1 MNKSKLG
8 ILTLITVLLLS
19 YTVAVV
25 AAQYTTEKTTNVAIS
40 SDGAFYASESD
51 VGISYQIQGT
61 PMATGSVVATLY
73 NGNPQ
78 PNANCPNGI
87 CLNHFLAVEFN
98 MSANEFS
105 SAKITISYTDSD
117 VTGLSQPFAIY
128 KYIADTNSYVA
139 LPSTVDTTAKTIT
152 ISVAS
157 IADPIFAVGG
167 ATTSSG
173 GIPTSTWAIIAVSV
187 IIIVVLAVFAF
198 TRLRTRVER

>member
-19 YTVAVV
+19 YSVAVV
-25 AAQYTTEKTTNVAIS
+25 AAQYVTEKTTNVAIS
-40 SDGAFYASESD
+40 NDGAFYATESD
-51 VGISYQIQGT
+51 IGVTYQIQGT
-61 PMATGSVVATLY
+61 PMATGSVTTSVY

-78 PNANCPNGI
+78 PTANCPDGI
-87 CLNHFLAVEFN
+87 SLNHFVVVTFN
-98 MSANEFS
+98 MNANEFS

-128 KYIADTNSYVA
+128 KYNADTNSYVA
-139 LPSTVDTTAKTIT
+139 LPSTVDTSAKTIT
-152 ISVAS
+152 VTVAS
-157 IADPIFAVGG
+157 IADPLFAIGG
-167 ATTSSG
+167 ATASSG

-187 IIIVVLAVFAF
+187 IVIVVLAVFAF